1 MSISKKL
8 ISVARAKEL
17 QAEWEKTRNYVTTN
31 GNRHQD
37 TCEFHFKLEELQ
49 EYLDYV
55 KSKSEEKGIK
65 NPGINIWLGA
75 YEATEEKP
83 NLTTIF
89 LTATKEKDEPDEDAL
104 RDYLENEEIQ
114 PMNVIQGPWPPGKY

>member
-8 ISVARAKEL
+8 ISVERAKEL
-17 QAEWEKTRNYVTTN
+17 QAEWRKTRNYVTTN
-31 GNRHQD
+31 GNRHED
-37 TCEFHFKLEELQ
+37 TCEFHFSLEELQ
-49 EYLDYV
+49 DYLNYV
-55 KSKSEEKGIK
+55 KEESEKQGIK

-75 YEATEEKP
+75 YEANEKRP

-89 LTATKEKDEPDEDAL
+89 LSATKDKNEPDEDTS